1 MNRYQESDSTS
12 YSLGMSLTIELLKQH
27 PEKVREIL
35 LSQKAVKNSQLDL
48 LLDLCKKNRIVP
60 KYDDQLIEKLSV
72 KENCYCIGVFS
83 KYSEEVKQG
92 NHIVLYGFSD
102 FGELGTVLRTSVS
115 FDFKDIILI
124 NSDLDYFDPRC
135 IRASMGSF
143 FHCRIS
149 SYRDLDAYLKEHPA
163 RNLYPFVSDG
173 DKELSDLVLNEPYS
187 IMISQDFK
195 GLDQMKD
202 GGYYLDHKKQ
212 KEISLSI
219 RSSIILAHAYYL
231 NLKR

>member
-1 MNRYQESDSTS
+1 MNRYQESDRTS

-27 PEKVREIL
+27 PEKVRKLL
-35 LSQKAVKNSQLDL
+35 LSEKAVRNSQLDL
-48 LLDLCKKNRIVP
+48 LLVLCRKNRIVP
-60 KYDDQLIEKLSV
+60 EYDDQLIEKLSV
-72 KENCYCIGVFS
+72 KENCYCIGVFD
-83 KYSEEVKQG
+83 KYSQEAEEG
-92 NHIVLYGFSD
+92 NHVVLYGFGD

-124 NSDLDYFDPRC
+124 GSDLDYFDPRC

-149 SYRDLDAYLKEHPA
+149 SYRDLDAYLKDHPKQ
-163 RNLYPFVSDG
+163 NLLPFVSEG
-173 DKELSDLVLNEPYS
+173 SKELSDLVPNEPYAL
-187 IMISQDFK
+187 MVSQDYN

-202 GGYYLDHKKQ
+202 IGYCIEHKEK
-212 KEISLSI
+212 KEISLSV

>member
-83 KYSEEVKQG
+83 KYSEEAKEG

-124 NSDLDYFDPRC
+124 KSDLDYFDPRC

-163 RNLYPFVSDG
+163 PTSL
-173 DKELSDLVLNEPYS
+173 
-187 IMISQDFK
+187 Q
-195 GLDQMKD
+195 
-202 GGYYLDHKKQ
+202 KQ
-212 KEISLSI
+212 LQ
-219 RSSIILAHAYYL
+219 
-231 NLKR
+231 KRITNNR